1 MKWTY
6 SIRNKTKAAILL
18 AIVLG
23 LTMLTNLLERKRFR
37 QLEQSFS
44 SIFEDRLMAESYLFH
59 LYKNLKNEQD
69 LLQLA
74 PDGKLDYASR
84 EKLATYRANRTGLME
99 QYAKTYLT
107 EEEEMKF
114 DQLQAIFSR
123 IGQLE
128 KEIAGQQA
136 TASILSAHSLATAEA
151 FTTLSALSD
160 IQTAEGA
167 ELREKSK
174 RIILGSVSTSQFE
187 MTILIVI
194 AIIIQALIFSSR
206 SLQGSQPQNPGL
218 N

>member
-84 EKLATYRANRTGLME
+84 EKLTTYRANRTGLME